1 MATVRFTRHLLRFFP
16 TLQVEVGEPVVAT
29 TVAEAIV
36 ELDRRF
42 PGLSGYLL
50 EDTGALRKHVNFF
63 VDGRMLADR
72 THLRDP
78 LGGESELFIVQALSG
93 G

>member
-16 TLQVEVGEPVVAT
+16 TLQADQGEPVVAT
-29 TVAEAIV
+29 TVAEAIA

-50 EDTGALRKHVNFF
+50 EDTGAVRKHVNFF

-72 THLRDP
+72 TNLRDP
-78 LGGESELFIVQALSG
+78 LVGESELFIVQALSG